1 MRRWEKFNIRVE
13 HQYSNSKTKRRI
25 ILKCFKQIRNEFIQA
40 KHETSVRQNH
50 LHEKIQN
57 RWTQ

>member
-13 HQYSNSKTKRRI
+13 HQSSNSKNKRRI

-50 LHEKIQN
+50 MHQKI
-57 RWTQ
+57 